1 MAKLLENGLYQTYF
15 SSNGFYKM
23 GCLIYSI
30 IAIYFNFFSYRTFKQ
45 MALEIFEYEQK
56 QVAVEWRTLS
66 DIFNRFIDMDCI
78 WSWSEMNK
86 KHEFVEKV

>member
-1 MAKLLENGLYQTYF
+1 
-15 SSNGFYKM
+15 
-23 GCLIYSI
+23 
-30 IAIYFNFFSYRTFKQ
+30 
-45 MALEIFEYEQK
+45 MALEIFDYEQK